1 MSLLGLLIFSMAQIG
16 YAGILRRVGLNRYL
30 VWITSF
36 IIQTMILYILAM
48 LNFLTIGMRGVIIFG
63 AILFIIR
70 LLIILRKKSKLSFE
84 GLHYFDIWMVLMGIM
99 LGRVIYR
106 SPLIHYDNY
115 SHWAVIVKY
124 LFTQGHL
131 PIAPDTIIS
140 FTSYPPAMALFIT
153 QFVTW
158 TGFSNGGMLLGQFIV
173 IWAGLYA
180 TFSVVRDRTRS
191 TFTYIICLIIALLNI
206 FNIAIRMDN
215 LLVDFVLPVIA
226 AAGFSAIYTYRDK
239 RWLQL
244 SLVFLFSSELF
255 LIKNSGT
262 MYIVMLALYL
272 IYMIAHNTPGI
283 WVKKWFFG
291 IWQTTIAV
299 GLSYLP
305 FFWWNTHVHT
315 VFKAVSKH
323 EINAQAYKQQ
333 LAGESSQIIGKIG
346 HKFLEQIFSLS
357 SLSTKG
363 VILVNLTLIIA
374 WFIIRLCLKKRNNLL
389 VSLIAIDLSF
399 VAYYIS
405 VFAMYIVSMPYAEA
419 IVLDGSERYLSS
431 MVMLNMLLAVMIL
444 VIAMDKAM
452 FEPRIK
458 ERGIRSYH
466 SILSKKI
473 YQNSGL
479 FIIAFATIFMFSEI
493 NGLKFNQSLNKVQLP
508 IQLSKMTHQNMQYNH
523 NKVLLVDIH
532 ANDVENMYAGYVGK
546 YYFFSDNVDARE
558 NFMMSNTDFNDILH
572 RYQYVVIPEEHAT
585 FTAMIKKIYHQ
596 PIKTGIFKVTK
607 HGLTHVNSIPDH

>member
-1 MSLLGLLIFSMAQIG
+1 MSLLGLLIFSLAQIG
-16 YAGILRRVGLNRYL
+16 YAGTLRRVGLNRYL
-30 VWITSF
+30 VWITS
-36 IIQTMILYILAM
+36 IIVQTIILYIFAM
-48 LNFLTIGMRGVIIFG
+48 LHFLTIGMRGVVIFG
-63 AILFIIR
+63 DILFIIR
-70 LLIILRKKSKLSFE
+70 LLIILLKKSKLAFE
-84 GLHYFDIWMVLMGIM
+84 GLHYFDAWMILMGVI
-99 LGRVIYR
+99 LGRIIYQ

-131 PIAPDTIIS
+131 PIASDTIIS

-191 TFTYIICLIIALLNI
+191 TFTYIMCLIIALLNI

-226 AAGFSAIYTYRDK
+226 AAGFAAIYTYRDS

-244 SLVFLFSSELF
+244 ILVFLFSSELF

-262 MYIVMLALYL
+262 MYIVMLGLYL
-272 IYMIAHNTPGI
+272 IYIIARNTSGSWI
-283 WVKKWFFG
+283 KRWFFG
-291 IWQTTIAV
+291 IFQTAITI

-305 FFWWNTHVHT
+305 FLWWNTHVHT

-333 LAGESSQIIGKIG
+333 LAGESSKIISEIG
-346 HKFLEQIFSLS
+346 HKFLEQIFSLN

-363 VILVNLTLIIA
+363 VILVNLTLTIA
-374 WFIIRLCLKKRNNLL
+374 WLIIRLCLKKRNNLL
-389 VSLIAIDLSF
+389 ASLIAIDLSF
-399 VAYYIS
+399 IAYYIS

-419 IVLDGSERYLSS
+419 IALDGSERYLSS
-431 MVMLNMLLAVMIL
+431 MVMLNMLLAGMVL
-444 VIAMDKAM
+444 VIALDRVM
-452 FEPRIK
+452 FEPRI
-458 ERGIRSYH
+458 ENRGIRSYH
-466 SILSKKI
+466 SILTKKI

-479 FIIAFATIFMFSEI
+479 VLIAFATIFMFSEI
-493 NGLKFNQSLNKVQLP
+493 NGLKFNQSLNQDQLP
-508 IQLSKMTHQNMQYNH
+508 IQLSNMAQQNMNYNH
-523 NKVLLVDIH
+523 HKVLLVDIH
-532 ANDVENMYAGYVGK
+532 ANDVENMYSGYVGR
-546 YYFFSDNVDARE
+546 YYFFSDNLDARE
-558 NFMMSNTDFNDILH
+558 NFMMSNSDFNDILH

-596 PIKTGIFKVTK
+596 PIKPGIFKVTK
-607 HGLTHVNSIPDH
+607 QGLIPVNSIPDH

>member
-1 MSLLGLLIFSMAQIG
+1 M
-16 YAGILRRVGLNRYL
+16 
-30 VWITSF
+30 
-36 IIQTMILYILAM
+36 
-48 LNFLTIGMRGVIIFG
+48 
-63 AILFIIR
+63 
-70 LLIILRKKSKLSFE
+70 
-84 GLHYFDIWMVLMGIM
+84 
-99 LGRVIYR
+99 
-106 SPLIHYDNY
+106 
-115 SHWAVIVKY
+115 
-124 LFTQGHL
+124 
-131 PIAPDTIIS
+131 
-140 FTSYPPAMALFIT
+140 
-153 QFVTW
+153 
-158 TGFSNGGMLLGQFIV
+158 
-173 IWAGLYA
+173 
-180 TFSVVRDRTRS
+180 
-191 TFTYIICLIIALLNI
+191 
-206 FNIAIRMDN
+206 
-215 LLVDFVLPVIA
+215 
-226 AAGFSAIYTYRDK
+226 
-239 RWLQL
+239 
-244 SLVFLFSSELF
+244 
-255 LIKNSGT
+255 
-262 MYIVMLALYL
+262 
-272 IYMIAHNTPGI
+272 
-283 WVKKWFFG
+283 
-291 IWQTTIAV
+291 
-299 GLSYLP
+299 
-305 FFWWNTHVHT
+305 HT

-431 MVMLNMLLAVMIL
+431 MVMLNMLLAGMIL